1 MTGRAFGF
9 FVSLFAV
16 MSLSAAAGLPIDLR
30 PAWSQ
35 TTSNP
40 TPTNDTIRL
49 SLTEAIR
56 RALETNEDV
65 GIAAAQLD
73 RAKGTKKEATSA
85 ALPHLG
91 FNAGYTRNLLL
102 PVIFFPDFD
111 TGETMGI
118 EIGADND
125 YLMNISVNQV
135 LFAFGRVGGAIKA
148 AEYYLEGS
156 EAGLEATQKDIRLKT
171 EIAYYDA
178 LLAVEVRR
186 IAVQSLGRAQK
197 HFDETERKLRQQMAS
212 RFDSIRAAVEVKNRE
227 PEVLNAEN
235 AIRLARLNL
244 KRIVG
249 IDRNTPVVLT
259 DSLVYEPET
268 YSLED
273 AIKEA
278 YQIRS
283 DIRGLRLNVAMTD
296 KIYQVQKR
304 GNFPSLSL
312 LGNYTIQGQST
323 GSLFQV
329 EQHAKVASVG
339 IALNFPIFDGLATQ
353 GRAAQ
358 AKADHAVAQLSL
370 QRLEKIVALALQ
382 ELYDQLGAEQENL
395 ESQRATVAMA
405 EEAYRLA
412 LVRFTNGLSTSLE
425 LEDAELAL
433 TVARLNYT
441 EAVYRYMAAKKRFEY
456 AMGH

>member
-1 MTGRAFGF
+1 
-9 FVSLFAV
+9 
-16 MSLSAAAGLPIDLR
+16 
-30 PAWSQ
+30 
-35 TTSNP
+35 
-40 TPTNDTIRL
+40 
-49 SLTEAIR
+49 
-56 RALETNEDV
+56 
-65 GIAAAQLD
+65 
-73 RAKGTKKEATSA
+73 
-85 ALPHLG
+85 
-91 FNAGYTRNLLL
+91 
-102 PVIFFPDFD
+102 
-111 TGETMGI
+111 MGI
-118 EIGADND
+118 KIGADND
-125 YLMNISVNQV
+125 YLMNLSVNQV

-148 AEYYLEGS
+148 ADYYLQSS
-156 EAGLEATQKDIRLKT
+156 EEGLEATKKDVRLET

-186 IAVQSLGRAQK
+186 IAIQSLERAQN

-244 KRIVG
+244 KRIAG

-268 YSLED
+268 YSLDD
-273 AIKEA
+273 AIAEA
-278 YQIRS
+278 YRIRS
-283 DIRGLRLNVAMTD
+283 DIRSLRLNVAMTE
-296 KIYQVQKR
+296 KIYEVQKR

-312 LGNYTIQGQST
+312 FGNYTIQGQSS
-323 GSLFQV
+323 GYLLEV
-329 EQHAKVASVG
+329 EQHAKMASMG
-339 IALNFPIFDGLATQ
+339 ISLDFPIFDGLATQ

-370 QRLEKIVALALQ
+370 QRLEKTVALALN
-382 ELYDQLGAEQENL
+382 ELYDQLDAEQENL
-395 ESQRATVAMA
+395 ESQRATVQMA
-405 EEAYRLA
+405 EESYRLA
-412 LVRFTNGLSTSLE
+412 LVRFQNGLSTALE

-433 TVARLNYT
+433 TLARLNYT